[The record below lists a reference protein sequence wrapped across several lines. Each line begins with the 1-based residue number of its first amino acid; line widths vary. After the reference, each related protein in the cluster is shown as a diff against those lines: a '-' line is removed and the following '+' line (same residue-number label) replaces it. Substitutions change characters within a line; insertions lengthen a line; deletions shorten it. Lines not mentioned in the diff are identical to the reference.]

1 MRLLI
6 NVGTCGLLC
15 LFAACTTLPPSGE
28 ILIANDPAVEG
39 GEKQTSDDYL
49 IGAGDELQVFVWGNP
64 ELSVSVP
71 VKPDGRITTPLVEDV
86 VASGKTSTQL
96 ARDIETRLQQYVK
109 SPVVTVTV
117 TNFVGRYSEQI
128 RVIGAATQ
136 PVALPYRQNMT
147 LLDVL
152 IAVGGIS
159 EFASGN
165 RSSIVREHKTG
176 VDKIRVRLDDMLN
189 GGDMSQNVLMQ
200 PGDILVIP
208 ESLF

>member
-1 MRLLI
+1 MRFSVNIVIYIFLSQLLLACSA
-6 NVGTCGLLC
+6 VSPPAALLKTDV
-15 LFAACTTLPPSGE
+15 ADDSGQRSGY
-28 ILIANDPAVEG
+28 V
-39 GEKQTSDDYL
+39 

-71 VKPDGRITTPLVEDV
+71 VKPDGTITTPLVEDV

-96 ARDIETRLQQYVK
+96 ARDVEVRLQQYVK

-117 TNFVGRYSEQI
+117 TQFVGRYSEQI
-128 RVIGAATQ
+128 RVIGAATR

-152 IAVGGIS
+152 ITVGGIS

-165 RSSIVREHKTG
+165 RSSVVRENDTG
-176 VDKIRVRLDDMLN
+176 VEKIRVRLDDMLN
-189 GGDMSQNVLMQ
+189 DGDMSQNMLMQ

>member
-1 MRLLI
+1 MKFLVNTTAYSLVCLL
-6 NVGTCGLLC
+6 LL
-15 LFAACTTLPPSGE
+15 ACDATV
-28 ILIANDPAVEG
+28 PAKIMPNLG
-39 GEKQTSDDYL
+39 SASDLQEQGKDYV
-49 IGAGDELQVFVWGNP
+49 IGAGDQLQVFVWGNP
-64 ELSVSVP
+64 ELSVAVP

-86 VASGKTSTQL
+86 IASGKTSTQL

-117 TNFVGRYSEQI
+117 MEFVGRYREQI
-128 RVIGAATQ
+128 RVIGAAAK

-165 RSSIVREHKTG
+165 RASVVREHETG

-189 GGDMSQNVLMQ
+189 DGDMSQNMLMQ

>member
-1 MRLLI
+1 MKLLVNTI
-6 NVGTCGLLC
+6 TCCILCALL
-15 LFAACTTLPPSGE
+15 LACGASSPSQILPK
-28 ILIANDPAVEG
+28 LDFTDD
-39 GEKQTSDDYL
+39 KQAKSDDYM

-96 ARDIETRLQQYVK
+96 ARDVEKRLQQYVK

-117 TNFVGRYSEQI
+117 TLFVGRYSEQI
-128 RVIGAATQ
+128 RVIGAAMQ

-165 RSSIVREHKTG
+165 RASVVREHETG
-176 VDKIRVRLDDMLN
+176 VDKIRVRLDDMMN
-189 GGDMSQNVLMQ
+189 GGDMSQNMLMQ

>member
-1 MRLLI
+1 MKLLI
-6 NVGTCGLLC
+6 YTCVGSILC
-15 LFAACTTLPPSGE
+15 LLTACTTVSPPPGE
-28 ILIANDPAVEG
+28 LLITDGTPAKKE
-39 GEKQTSDDYL
+39 QSADYV

-96 ARDIETRLQQYVK
+96 ARDIEVRLQQYVK

-117 TNFVGRYSEQI
+117 TSFVGRYSEQI
-128 RVIGAATQ
+128 RVIGAATM

-165 RSSIVREHKTG
+165 RSSVVREHDSG
-176 VDKIRVRLDDMLN
+176 VEKIRVRLDDMLN
-189 GGDMSQNVLMQ
+189 GGDMSQNMLME

>member
-1 MRLLI
+1 MRFSVNTIVYIFLSLL
-6 NVGTCGLLC
+6 LLAC
-15 LFAACTTLPPSGE
+15 SAVPPPAALLKTDIMDDGGQRSGY
-28 ILIANDPAVEG
+28 V
-39 GEKQTSDDYL
+39 

-71 VKPDGRITTPLVEDV
+71 VKPDGTITTPLVEDV
-86 VASGKTSTQL
+86 AASGKTSTQL
-96 ARDIETRLQQYVK
+96 ARDIEVRLQQYVK

-117 TNFVGRYSEQI
+117 IQFVGRYSEQI
-128 RVIGAATQ
+128 RVIGAATR

-152 IAVGGIS
+152 ITVGGIS

-165 RSSIVREHKTG
+165 RSSVVREHDTG

-189 GGDMSQNVLMQ
+189 GGDMSQNMLMQ

>member
-1 MRLLI
+1 MRLFAHTHLYVVI
-6 NVGTCGLLC
+6 CFLVGCASNDSIGLLDNNAYSETKEHS
-15 LFAACTTLPPSGE
+15 FAY
-28 ILIANDPAVEG
+28 V
-39 GEKQTSDDYL
+39 
-49 IGAGDELQVFVWGNP
+49 IGAGDELTVFVWGNP

-96 ARDIETRLQQYVK
+96 ARDVEKRLQQYVK

-128 RVIGAATQ
+128 RVIGAATK
-136 PVALPYRQNMT
+136 PVALPYRHNMT

-152 IAVGGIS
+152 IAVGGMS

-165 RSSIVREHKTG
+165 RSSIVRESETG
-176 VDKIRVRLDDMLN
+176 VENIRVRLDDMLSD
-189 GGDMSQNVLMQ
+189 GDMSQNMLMQ

>member
-1 MRLLI
+1 MRLFARTHFYVFMCLL
-6 NVGTCGLLC
+6 VGC
-15 LFAACTTLPPSGE
+15 AS
-28 ILIANDPAVEG
+28 NDPLELLDNNAYPETK
-39 GEKQTSDDYL
+39 KQSSAYV
-49 IGAGDELQVFVWGNP
+49 IGAGDELTVFVWGNP

-96 ARDIETRLQQYVK
+96 ARDVEKRLQQYVK

-128 RVIGAATQ
+128 RVIGAAAK
-136 PVALPYRQNMT
+136 PVALPYRENMT

-152 IAVGGIS
+152 IAVGGMS

-165 RSSIVREHKTG
+165 RSSIVRESETG
-176 VDKIRVRLDDMLN
+176 VENIRVRLDDML
-189 GGDMSQNVLMQ
+189 GDGDMSQNMLMQ